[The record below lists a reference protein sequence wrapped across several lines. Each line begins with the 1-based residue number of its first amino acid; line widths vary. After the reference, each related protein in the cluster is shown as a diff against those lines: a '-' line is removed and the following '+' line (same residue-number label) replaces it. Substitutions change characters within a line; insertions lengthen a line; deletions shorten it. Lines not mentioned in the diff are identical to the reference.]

1 MLAKVACGAVIG
13 IDGVLMD
20 VEVDIARGLPA
31 FTTVGLPEASVR
43 ESRERVRAAIVNSG
57 YDFPPDRITVN
68 LAPAHIR
75 KEGTGFD
82 LPIALGIL
90 CATGILEPTGL
101 RRFIIMGELALDG
114 NVKPVVGALSMAI
127 TAKKAGFKGILVP
140 AGNRKEASVVDGLPV
155 YAVKSLSSAV
165 EFISGR
171 KEIVP
176 EPCAAKDAFEE
187 TGDIDSDFSEVAG
200 QENVKRALEIAAAGA
215 HNVVMVG
222 PPGAGKTMLARRFPG
237 IIPSLTFDEAIETT
251 RIYSVAGLLKKD
263 RALIT
268 TRPFRAPHHTISDA
282 GLIGGGHVPRP
293 GEVSLAHNGV
303 LFLDELPE
311 FKKSALE
318 VLRQPLEDRFVT
330 ISRAMTSITY
340 PSDFVLIAAANP
352 CPCGYLSDPTHE
364 CRCSAV
370 QIQRYR
376 NRISGPLL
384 DRIDLHVDVPAAAY
398 KDLAATNPSEPS
410 RLIRERVIKARKQQT
425 LRFERTRVR
434 TNAAMTSRHI
444 RKYCM
449 LDDPTARMLENAV
462 ERLGFS
468 ARAYHRILK
477 IARTIADL
485 AGADTIEKAHIA
497 EAIGYRTLDRKAWG

>member
-31 FTTVGLPEASVR
+31 FTTVGLPETSVR
-43 ESRERVRAAIVNSG
+43 ESRERVKASIANSG

-90 CATGILEPTGL
+90 CATGIIDISSLC
-101 RRFIIMGELALDG
+101 RFVVMGELALDG
-114 NVKPVVGALSMAI
+114 RVKPVVGALSMAI
-127 TAKKAGFKGILVP
+127 SAKKAGFNGILVP
-140 AGNRKEASVVDGLPV
+140 AGNRREASVVNGLPV
-155 YAVKSLSSAV
+155 YAVDTLSSAV
-165 EFISGR
+165 EFLGGR
-171 KEIVP
+171 RKIAP
-176 EPCAAKDAFEE
+176 ESYAAEDAFGEADE
-187 TGDIDSDFSEVAG
+187 IDGDFSEVAG
-200 QENVKRALEIAAAGA
+200 QENVKRALEIAAAGG
-215 HNVVMVG
+215 HNLIMMG
-222 PPGAGKTMLARRFPG
+222 PPGAGKTMLARRFAG
-237 IIPSLTFDEAIETT
+237 IIPSLTFEEAIETT

-263 RALIT
+263 LALVTI
-268 TRPFRAPHHTISDA
+268 RPFRSPHHTISDV
-282 GLIGGGHVPRP
+282 GLIGGGHVPQP

-318 VLRQPLEDRFVT
+318 VLRQPMEDRFVT

-370 QIQRYR
+370 QVQRYK

-384 DRIDLHVDVPAAAY
+384 DRIDLHVDVPAVAY
-398 KDLAATNPSEPS
+398 KDLAATSTAEPS
-410 RLIRERVIKARKQQT
+410 AVIRKRVIGARQIQAQ
-425 LRFERTRVR
+425 RFARTRIR
-434 TNAAMTSRHI
+434 NNAAMTSGHI
-444 RKYCM
+444 RKYCV
-449 LDDPTARMLENAV
+449 LNAQTSLILENAV

-468 ARAYHRILK
+468 ARAYHRVLK

-485 AGADTIEKAHIA
+485 AGNGDIKKAHLA